1 MMKTRST
8 GIVLC
13 FNFTD
18 EKYEKIENIARKQ
31 GVRIKRP
38 ERGDFE
44 KSVGELAGFQN
55 ITPIDGQIDFDDEL
69 MVIQGLLGGDFD
81 KFLKTLRANE
91 IIVPY
96 KAMLTET
103 NKSWTPAE
111 LAKQIKLEHEQMKR

>member
-1 MMKTRST
+1 MKTRST

-55 ITPIDGQIDFDDEL
+55 ITLIDGQIDFDDEL

>member
-55 ITPIDGQIDFDDEL
+55 ITLIDGQIDFDDEL